1 MGGGI
6 QSQDDKLGARLGRG
20 TVFGRGQPGCQVG
33 GRAFR
38 GGRRLGQRQGGQRR
52 RGMSIQYMGNGGRW
66 PKNNRKKGKSKR
78 RREEGEKE
86 YIFN

>member
-6 QSQDDKLGARLGRG
+6 QSQDAKLGARLRRG
-20 TVFGRGQPGCQVG
+20 TVYGQGQPGVSG

-38 GGRRLGQRQGGQRR
+38 GGRRLGQRQGEQRR

-66 PKNNRKKGKSKR
+66 PKMKTKKYR

>member
-6 QSQDDKLGARLGRG
+6 QSQDVKLGAHLRRG
-20 TVFGRGQPGCQVG
+20 TVYGQGQPGVSG

-38 GGRRLGQRQGGQRR
+38 GGQKLGQRQGEQRR

-66 PKNNRKKGKSKR
+66 PKIKKKKSKG
-78 RREEGEKE
+78 EGKRGEG
-86 YIFN
+86 IHF